1 MCDYCRWGDC
11 HYGEICAC
19 ERGLV
24 KRYGKDGRGESGR
37 DAKSASDVLGR
48 PAEWEHVIP
57 KEVLEQLV
65 PVLQGE
71 EAMYAKALMSDG
83 GFVFAL
89 DKPAHR
95 DEVSSTGNSRAARAF
110 RECVAETVNKTGW
123 DEAVFLLMNDE
134 VRAINSIRGE
144 VGADAATKFPSQ
156 YVPALGAVLNEYNRA
171 GIISS
176 KCVLNNYLT
185 VRREL
190 EGWTGH

>member
-1 MCDYCRWGDC
+1 MCDYCRWSDC
-11 HYGEICAC
+11 HYGEECA
-19 ERGLV
+19 RRRDLV

-57 KEVLEQLV
+57 VSVLERLM
-65 PVLQGE
+65 PVLRGA
-71 EAMYAKALMSDG
+71 EATYAKALMRDG

-110 RECVAETVNKTGW
+110 RECVAETINKTGW
-123 DEAVFLLMNDE
+123 DEAVYLLMEDE
-134 VRAINSIRGE
+134 VRAINSIRDE
-144 VGADAATKFPSQ
+144 VGADAASKFPSQ

-176 KCVLNNYLT
+176 KRVSECYSM

-190 EGWTGH
+190 EG